1 MSKSYARALLSP
13 LMASASL
20 VALIAAPANAQAQI
34 QATKAFSIP
43 AQAAETGLPQ
53 FGQQAGTQVL
63 ATSSD
68 LQGVTTNAVM
78 GDYTVGAAARKL
90 LSGGPLKARFTPD
103 GNMVVV
109 RGTDAV
115 AARDVKDGNPKPAQG
130 APAPEAAPTVVIVT
144 GSHLSSKAAKAPTPL
159 TVITTAQLTE
169 TTPSNIPDGL
179 NKLPIF
185 QGGSQPRRAGDG
197 TANYASD
204 VLSLRG
210 FGPQR
215 TLVLLDG
222 HRVTPSNTNGTVD
235 ADTLPQILV
244 SRVDVVTGGASAVY
258 GSDAVAGVV
267 NFVLDDQFK
276 GLKYDVNA
284 GESKYGDGAT
294 EKASVA
300 WGTDAFDGRGHF
312 IAAAEYNH
320 SDAVAMSA
328 RAIGQD
334 VYVLT
339 GSGTAANPY
348 VASSDVRKPDSSWGG
363 KIDTCAPTGSCP
375 GALGMQFV
383 TNGVLGPYNPGTTTG
398 TNNLNI
404 GGDGTYAK
412 YTTALVRQ
420 NADEFF
426 TRFGYDIDDQ
436 TKAFVQLS
444 AAGDDSFG
452 RHFPVKMTPS
462 LSVNATTG
470 LGSPGN
476 AAVFFKNDPFL
487 SPTVQ
492 AALGNNG
499 NNDMSNV
506 FTLGEYI
513 DRGPGGMVSEQSS
526 NNVYTFS
533 TGLNGQ
539 LWDKYHWDLFYSH
552 GESNTKLVTLN
563 NSNYQKQFAA
573 ADAVMG
579 SDGQIHCYAALQAA
593 TASQYAGCVP
603 LNPFGPTAMSQAAF
617 SYFTGTTWWN
627 QRNSLDDLEA
637 SVSGDVFNDWAGPV
651 SVALSAEGRVNKLVI
666 TSNTVATA
674 SVNCTGLRICNA
686 SLPLWAQPV
695 YSPMSASDNVWE
707 VAVEAGIP
715 LAADLP
721 LVKSLDANVAGRYTD
736 YSTSGIARTWK
747 LGLTWDITDEWRLR
761 GTQSVDIRAP
771 SLYDLYAP
779 QSVAAGTFVDVHTQS
794 SQTTFTYS
802 GGNPNLKPEQS
813 YDQTYGIV
821 WRPKFARSFTAS
833 LDYYSMKMTNALAT
847 VSPTDPAIQGLCE
860 ASNGTSPFC
869 SLIVRPGP
877 FSDRSVANFPTKLY
891 NENLNAAL
899 VEIKGYDFESN
910 YHLSMADLKPSWDGA
925 WDFRLVGNY
934 QPISRSQTSPVSPIL
949 QYATT
954 DPLLG
959 GITGPK
965 WRVTGFVNYSV
976 GPWTIGVEDRWYSS
990 FNQTAIKA
998 QTIGATGV
1006 SVAQQVWATPIIP
1019 SYNVVDFDVTRK
1031 VRVMG
1036 EETQL
1041 YLNVGNLL
1049 NAKPAPMPVPGSV
1062 GLNFPVPPYED
1073 TMGQYF
1079 TIGIRAKM

>member
-1 MSKSYARALLSP
+1 MSNFQARALLAP
-13 LMASASL
+13 LMASASI
-20 VALIAAPANAQAQI
+20 VALIAAPANA

-43 AQAAETGLPQ
+43 AQAAVTGLPQ

-63 ATSSD
+63 ANSGD
-68 LQGVTTNAVM
+68 LQGINTNAVV
-78 GDYTVGAAARKL
+78 GDFTVNAAAQKL
-90 LSGGPLKARFTPD
+90 LSGSPLKARFTAD
-103 GNMVVV
+103 GSMVVV
-109 RGTDAV
+109 RGADPV
-115 AARDVKDGNPKPAQG
+115 AERDPKPAPSSSISA
-130 APAPEAAPTVVIVT
+130 APAPDASPTVVVIT

-197 TANYASD
+197 TANYASN

-267 NFVLDDQFK
+267 NFVLDDAFK
-276 GLKYDVNA
+276 GFKYDANA
-284 GESKYGDGAT
+284 GESKYGDGAS
-294 EKASVA
+294 EKFSAA
-300 WGTDAFDGRGHF
+300 WGADAFEGRGHF
-312 IAAAEYNH
+312 IVAAEYNH
-320 SDAVAMSA
+320 ADPVAMSA

-339 GSGTAANPY
+339 GSGTQANPY
-348 VASSDVRKPDSSWGG
+348 VASSDVRKPDSAFGG
-363 KIDTCAPTGSCP
+363 KISGCTSPCS
-375 GALGMQFV
+375 ALGQQFV
-383 TNGVLGPYNPGTTTG
+383 TNGVLGPFNPGMTTG

-404 GGDGTYAK
+404 GGDGTWAK
-412 YTTALVRQ
+412 YTDALVRQ

-436 TKAFVQLS
+436 TKFFVQLS
-444 AAGDDSFG
+444 AAGDDTFG

-470 LGSPGN
+470 LGTPGN
-476 AAVFFKNDPFL
+476 AAVFFKNNPFL
-487 SPTVQ
+487 SSAVQ
-492 AALGNNG
+492 SALGNNG
-499 NNDMSNV
+499 LSDMSNV
-506 FTLGEYI
+506 FTLGEYV
-513 DRGPGGMVSEQSS
+513 DLGPGGMVSEHSR
-526 NNVYTFS
+526 NGVYTFS
-533 TGLNGQ
+533 AGLNGE
-539 LWDKYHWDLFYSH
+539 LWNKYHWNLFYSH
-552 GESNTKLVTLN
+552 GDSNTKLVTLN
-563 NSNYQKQFAA
+563 NSNYQNQFAA

-593 TASQYAGCVP
+593 TAAQYAGCVP
-603 LNPFGPTAMSQAAF
+603 INPFGPTAMTQAAF
-617 SYFTGTTWWN
+617 NGFTGTTWWN
-627 QRNSLDDLEA
+627 QENQLDDLEA
-637 SVSGDVFNDWAGPV
+637 SIAGDVFDDWAGPV
-651 SVALSAEGRVNKLVI
+651 SVALSGEARANKLVI
-666 TSNTVATA
+666 TSNTNAAAT
-674 SVNCTGLRICNA
+674 VNCTGLRICNA
-686 SLPLWAQPV
+686 TLPLWAQPV
-695 YSPMSASDNVWE
+695 YSPMSASNTVWE

-715 LAADLP
+715 LAVDLP

-736 YSTSGIARTWK
+736 YSTSGVARTWK

-779 QSVAAGTFVDVHTQS
+779 QSVAAGTFVDLHTKTS
-794 SQTTFTYS
+794 ATSFFYT
-802 GGNPNLKPEQS
+802 GGNPDLKPEQS

-821 WRPKFARSFTAS
+821 WRPKFARNFTAS
-833 LDYYSMKMTNALAT
+833 LDYYSMKMTNALST
-847 VSPTDPAIQGLCE
+847 LSPNDQSIQGLCE
-860 ASNGTSPFC
+860 ASNGASAFC
-869 SLIVRPGP
+869 SLMQRPNP
-877 FSDRSVANFPTKLY
+877 FSDTSPANFPTKLF

-910 YHLSMADLKPSWDGA
+910 YHLSMAELKDSWEGA
-925 WDFRLVGNY
+925 WDVRLVGNY
-934 QPISRSQTSPVSPIL
+934 QPFNRSQTSPVSPIL

-959 GITGPK
+959 GIEEPK
-965 WRVTGFVNYSV
+965 WRATLFVNYTL
-976 GPWTIGVEDRWYSS
+976 GNWTFGLEDRWYSA
-990 FNQTAIKA
+990 FNQTTVYP
-998 QTIGATGV
+998 QTIAATGV
-1006 SVAQQVWATPIIP
+1006 KVAAQYWATPIVP
-1019 SYNVVDFDVTRK
+1019 SYNDVDVDVTHKMRI
-1031 VRVMG
+1031 MG
-1036 EETQL
+1036 QDAQL
-1041 YLNVGNLL
+1041 YLNVGNLF
-1049 NAKPAPMPVPGSV
+1049 NAKPTPMPVPGSV

>member
-1 MSKSYARALLSP
+1 MSKLQVGSKFHAGILLYP

-20 VALIAAPANAQAQI
+20 IALAAAPANAQAVRS
-34 QATKAFSIP
+34 FSIP
-43 AQAAETGLPQ
+43 AQAAVTGLPQ

-63 ATSSD
+63 AASQD
-68 LQGVTTNAVM
+68 LQGVNTNAVV
-78 GDYTVGAAARKL
+78 GEFTVNAAAQKL
-90 LSGGPLKARFTPD
+90 LNGSPLKARFTAD

-109 RGTDAV
+109 RGTDPV
-115 AARDVKDGNPKPAQG
+115 ADLKDPKPSQV
-130 APAPEAAPTVVIVT
+130 APAPEAAPTVVVIT

-197 TANYASD
+197 TANYASN

-267 NFVLDDQFK
+267 NFVLDDAFK
-276 GLKYDVNA
+276 GLKYDIN
-284 GESKYGDGAT
+284 GGGSKYRDGASF
-294 EKASVA
+294 KASAA
-300 WGTDAFDGRGHF
+300 WGTEAFGGRGHF

-320 SDAVAMSA
+320 SDPVAMSA
-328 RAIGQD
+328 REIGRD

-339 GSGTAANPY
+339 GAGTASNPY
-348 VASSDVRKPDSSWGG
+348 VASSDVRKPDSAFGG
-363 KIDTCAPTGSCP
+363 KISGCFTACP
-375 GALGMQFV
+375 ALGEQFV
-383 TNGVLGPYNPGTTTG
+383 ANGVLGPYNPGQTTG
-398 TNNLNI
+398 TKNLNI
-404 GGDGTYAK
+404 GGDGTWAK

-426 TRFGYDIDDQ
+426 TRFGYDIDDS
-436 TKAFVQLS
+436 TKFFMQLS
-444 AAGDDSFG
+444 AAGDDTFG
-452 RHFPVKMTPS
+452 HHFPVKMTPS
-462 LSVNATTG
+462 LGTSSATG
-470 LGSPGN
+470 LAMPTN
-476 AAVFFKNDPFL
+476 AALFFKNNPFL
-487 SPTVQ
+487 SPAVQ

-499 NNDMSNV
+499 LSDMTNV

-513 DRGPGGMVSEQSS
+513 DLGPNDMVSEKSR
-526 NNVYTFS
+526 NGVYTFS
-533 TGLNGQ
+533 AGLNGQ
-539 LWDKYHWDLFYSH
+539 LWNRYHWDLFYSH
-552 GESNTKLVTLN
+552 GESDTKLITLN

-579 SDGQIHCYAALQAA
+579 TDGQIHCYAALQAA
-593 TASQYAGCVP
+593 TAAAYAGCVP
-603 LNPFGPTAMSQAAF
+603 INPFGPTALSQAGFAG
-617 SYFTGTTWWN
+617 FTGTTWWN
-627 QRNSLDDLEA
+627 QSNQLDDFEGSIA
-637 SVSGDVFNDWAGPV
+637 GDVFNDWAGPV
-651 SVALSAEGRVNKLVI
+651 SLALSGEARFNKLVI
-666 TSNTVATA
+666 TSNTNAAAT
-674 SVNCTGLRICNA
+674 VDCTGLRICNA
-686 SLPLWAQPV
+686 ALPLWAQPV
-695 YSPMSASDNVWE
+695 QTPMSASNNVWE
-707 VAVEAGIP
+707 VAVEAGVP

-721 LVKSLDANVAGRYTD
+721 LVKSLDANIAGRYTD

-747 LGLTWDITDEWRLR
+747 LGLTWDITDAWRLR

-771 SLYDLYAP
+771 SLYDLFAP
-779 QSVAAGTFVDVHTQS
+779 QSVAAGTFVDQHTQS
-794 SQTTFTYS
+794 SQTTFFYS

-869 SLIVRPGP
+869 ALIVRPGP
-877 FSDRSVANFPTKLY
+877 FSDRSVSNFPTKLF

-899 VEIKGYDFESN
+899 VEIKGYDFEAN
-910 YHLSMADLKPSWDGA
+910 YHLNMADLKESWEGA
-925 WDFRLVGNY
+925 WDFRLVANY
-934 QPISRSQTSPVSPIL
+934 QPFSESRTSPVSPIL

-959 GITGPK
+959 GIAEPK
-965 WRVTGFVNYSV
+965 WRATAFVHYTWGDWNIGF
-976 GPWTIGVEDRWYSS
+976 EDRWYSR
-990 FNQTAIKA
+990 FNQTTIKP
-998 QTIGATGV
+998 QTIAATGV
-1006 SVAQQVWATPIIP
+1006 TVGAQYWASPFIP
-1019 SYNVVDFDVTRK
+1019 AYNVVDVDVTRK

-1036 EETQL
+1036 QDTQL
-1041 YLNVGNLL
+1041 YLNVGNLF
-1049 NAKPAPMPVPGSV
+1049 NAKPTPMPVPGSV

-1073 TMGQYF
+1073 TMGQYV

>member
-1 MSKSYARALLSP
+1 MSKFQAGALFYP

-20 VALIAAPANAQAQI
+20 IALAAAPANAQAV
-34 QATKAFSIP
+34 KAFSIP
-43 AQAAETGLPQ
+43 AQAAVTGLPQ

-63 ATSSD
+63 ASSSD
-68 LQGVTTNAVM
+68 LQGVNTNAVV
-78 GDYTVGAAARKL
+78 GDYTVNAAAQKL
-90 LSGGPLKARFTPD
+90 LAGSPLKARFTAE

-109 RGTDAV
+109 RGSDAV
-115 AARDVKDGNPKPAQG
+115 ADKDPAPAQIT
-130 APAPEAAPTVVIVT
+130 PAPEASPTVVVIT

-159 TVITTAQLTE
+159 TVITTAQLTQ

-197 TANYASD
+197 TANFASN

-267 NFVLDDQFK
+267 NFVLDDNFK
-276 GLKYDVNA
+276 GLKYDING
-284 GESKYGDGAT
+284 GESKYRDGASF
-294 EKASVA
+294 KASAA
-300 WGTDAFDGRGHF
+300 WGADAFSGRGHF
-312 IAAAEYNH
+312 IVAAEYNH
-320 SDAVAMSA
+320 SDPVAMAA
-328 RAIGQD
+328 REIGRD

-339 GSGTAANPY
+339 GAGTAANPY
-348 VASSDVRKPDSSWGG
+348 VASSDVRKPDSAFGG
-363 KIDTCAPTGSCP
+363 RISGCTSPCS
-375 GALGMQFV
+375 ALGEQFV
-383 TNGVLGPYNPGTTTG
+383 TNGVLGAFNPGTPTG
-398 TNNLNI
+398 TKNLNI
-404 GGDGTYAK
+404 GGDGTWAK

-436 TKAFVQLS
+436 TRFFVQLS
-444 AAGDDSFG
+444 AASDDTFG
-452 RHFPVKMTPS
+452 HHFPVKMTPS

-470 LGSPGN
+470 LGTPGN
-476 AAVFFKNDPFL
+476 AAVFFKNNPFL
-487 SPTVQ
+487 SPAVQ
-492 AALGNNG
+492 SALGNNG
-499 NNDMSNV
+499 LSDMSNV

-513 DRGPGGMVSEQSS
+513 DLGPNDMVGEKSRNS
-526 NNVYTFS
+526 VYTFS
-533 TGLNGQ
+533 AGLNGQ
-539 LWDKYHWDLFYSH
+539 LWNSYHWDLFYSH
-552 GESNTKLVTLN
+552 GESDTKLVTLN
-563 NSNYQKQFAA
+563 NSNYQRQFAA

-579 SDGQIHCYAALQAA
+579 ADGQIHCYAALQAA
-593 TASQYAGCVP
+593 TAAQYAGCVP
-603 LNPFGPTAMSQAAF
+603 LNPFGPTALSQAAF
-617 SYFTGTTWWN
+617 NGFTGTTWWN
-627 QRNSLDDLEA
+627 QSNQLDDFEA
-637 SVSGDVFNDWAGPV
+637 SLSGDAFNDWAGPV
-651 SVALSAEGRVNKLVI
+651 SLALSAEARFNKLTI
-666 TSNTVATA
+666 TSNTNAAAT
-674 SVNCTGLRICNA
+674 VDCTGLRICNA
-686 SLPLWAQPV
+686 NLPLWAQPV
-695 YSPMSASDNVWE
+695 YSPVSASNNVWE
-707 VAVEAGIP
+707 VAVEAGVP

-721 LVKSLDANVAGRYTD
+721 LIKSLDANIAGRYTD

-771 SLYDLYAP
+771 SLYDLFAP
-779 QSVAAGTFVDVHTQS
+779 QSVAAGTFVDQHTQS
-794 SQTTFTYS
+794 SQTTFFYT

-847 VSPTDPAIQGLCE
+847 LSPTDPAIQGLCE

-869 SLIVRPGP
+869 ALMVRPGP
-877 FSDRSVANFPTKLY
+877 FSDHSVANFPTKLY

-899 VEIKGYDFESN
+899 VEIKGYDFEAN
-910 YHLSMADLKPSWDGA
+910 YHLNMADLKESWEGA

-934 QPISRSQTSPVSPIL
+934 QPVSRSQTSPVSPVL

-959 GITGPK
+959 GITSPK
-965 WRVTGFVNYSV
+965 WRATTFVNYTV
-976 GPWTIGVEDRWYSS
+976 GDWTFGLEDRWYSR
-990 FNQTAIKA
+990 FNQTAIEA
-998 QTIGATGV
+998 QTIAATGV
-1006 SVAQQVWATPIIP
+1006 KVPQQVWANPILP
-1019 SYNVVDFDVTRK
+1019 AYNVVDIDVTHK
-1031 VRVMG
+1031 MRVMG
-1036 EETQL
+1036 RDTQL
-1041 YLNVGNLL
+1041 YLNVGNLF
-1049 NAKPAPMPVPGSV
+1049 NAKPTPMPVPGSV